1 MLTVG
6 GDDGIR
12 DAARNRPQK
21 PATVTSAVALF
32 THRLGTI
39 DGFVVLCG
47 GRLPGLKTGLGNL
60 YDCPFFMAAPPA
72 PIPRLRTIFYI
83 DGFNLYYGAV
93 RATPRLKWL
102 NVEHFCRLLRPHDDI
117 RTIRYFSAL
126 VTGPTLPNQQAYLRA
141 LSTTPLVEVTLGKF
155 KNKRVKCGV
164 ADCGWGGLKIYDVPE
179 EKRTDVN
186 IAVFM
191 LDDAYQNLCD
201 QLIIFSGDS
210 DLVAAVN
217 MVRRRFPQ
225 KKIIVYVPSRNPV
238 RGAAVE
244 LRTSAHVNKTLP
256 LQLLPKA
263 QFPNHIPDS
272 AGGFISRPA
281 SWV

>member
-1 MLTVG
+1 MAV
-6 GDDGIR
+6 
-12 DAARNRPQK
+12 P
-21 PATVTSAVALF
+21 SA
-32 THRLGTI
+32 
-39 DGFVVLCG
+39 D
-47 GRLPGLKTGLGNL
+47 
-60 YDCPFFMAAPPA
+60 
-72 PIPRLRTIFYI
+72 IPRPRTIVYI

-102 NVEHFCRLLRPHDDI
+102 NIERFCRLLRPHDDI
-117 RTIRYFSAL
+117 RVIRYFSAL
-126 VTGPTLPNQQAYLRA
+126 VRGPTLANQQTYLRA
-141 LSTTPLVEVTLGKF
+141 LSTTPVVDVILGKF
-155 KNKRVKCGV
+155 KSKTVKCG
-164 ADCGWGGLKIYDVPE
+164 AAGCTWGGFKLYSVPE

-210 DLVAAVN
+210 DLVPAVN
-217 MVRRRFPQ
+217 MVRLRFPQ

-256 LQLLPKA
+256 LQLLAHA
-263 QFPNHIPDS
+263 QFPNNLSDGL
-272 AGGFISRPA
+272 GGVISRPPD
-281 SWV
+281 WV